1 MKRQFLTLVL
11 VFILAPVLLWA
22 QKVLVI
28 EGPND
33 KVASV
38 TLQVK
43 SEFDQDKG
51 ILKLSV
57 TGDDTSEA
65 NALWLLQ
72 DPTVYD
78 KLDKYFKQNDGK
90 LSISSF
96 AKEQMKFMNLTEK
109 TAETVIQVVG
119 AQMTDKATIQTKTG
133 VKAQIQKQILPLD
146 ARSALVLNLQVT
158 PDIETVTL
166 TLKNPLLLFNNGG
179 KYELAFV
186 GKDVSVDF
194 DVKIDY
200 CASRAEMLVQ
210 LKEYQKVFGKGEASL
225 KQAQSPCSD
234 KVKSLLVSELT
245 QVDLKRFENT
255 KCDDVEVQLDSLR
268 ALFDRI
274 TNFEIVQEGG
284 GATGG
289 SGGGGAAGGSGGG
302 AGIGGSS
309 STPAVDD
316 CNVKK
321 VNDDLKAA
329 VVKMNTYANDWIS
342 ASDPTVKQAKK
353 LAFDGLVK
361 ETDAKINALS
371 PACKKKID
379 SGSLKNYEMA
389 KKLIKS

>member
-1 MKRQFLTLVL
+1 MKRII
-11 VFILAPVLLWA
+11 VFILVLLPLWALA
-22 QKVLVI
+22 QKNLVI

-33 KVASV
+33 KVAVV

-43 SEFDQDKG
+43 SDFDQEKG
-51 ILKLSV
+51 ILRLTI
-57 TGDDTSEA
+57 TGDDTAES

-72 DPTVYD
+72 EPTLFG

-90 LSISSF
+90 LSYSSF
-96 AKEQMKFMNLTEK
+96 VKEQMKFMSLDERT
-109 TAETVIQVVG
+109 TDPVVQVVG
-119 AQMTDKATIQTKTG
+119 AQMTDKMSVQTKEG
-133 VKAQIQKQILPLD
+133 VKANIQKQILPLD
-146 ARSALVLNLQVT
+146 GRSTLTMNLQVT
-158 PDIETVTL
+158 PGIENVTL
-166 TLKNPLLLFNNGG
+166 TLKNPLLLFNKGG

-186 GKDVSVDF
+186 GKDVSIDF

-200 CASRAEMLVQ
+200 CASRAEMLTQ

-225 KQAQSPCSD
+225 KQAQSPCAD

-255 KCDDVEVQLDSLR
+255 KCDEVSAQLDTLR

-274 TNFEIVQEGG
+274 TNYEIPQDG
-284 GATGG
+284 
-289 SGGGGAAGGSGGG
+289 GGGGASGGG
-302 AGIGGSS
+302 AGGGAGVGGGAPS
-309 STPAVDD
+309 AGAAADD

-342 ASDPTVKQAKK
+342 ATDPAVKQAKK

-361 ETDAKINALS
+361 ETDAKLNALT
-371 PACKKKID
+371 PACRKKVD

>member
-1 MKRQFLTLVL
+1 MKRIVLFILVL
-11 VFILAPVLLWA
+11 LPLWA
-22 QKVLVI
+22 LSQKSLVI

-33 KVASV
+33 KVAVV

-43 SEFDQDKG
+43 SDFDQEKG
-51 ILKLSV
+51 ILRLTI
-57 TGDDTSEA
+57 TGDDTAES

-72 DPTVYD
+72 EPTLFG

-90 LSISSF
+90 LSYSSF
-96 AKEQMKFMNLTEK
+96 VKEQMKFMSLDERT
-109 TAETVIQVVG
+109 TDPVVQVVG
-119 AQMTDKATIQTKTG
+119 GQLTDKMSVLTKEG
-133 VKAQIQKQILPLD
+133 VKANIQKQILPLD
-146 ARSALVLNLQVT
+146 GRSTLTMNLQVT
-158 PDIETVTL
+158 PGIENVTL
-166 TLKNPLLLFNNGG
+166 TLKNPLLLFNKGG

-200 CASRAEMLVQ
+200 CASRTEMLTQ

-225 KQAQSPCSD
+225 KQAQSPCTD
-234 KVKSLLVSELT
+234 KVKSLLISELT

-255 KCDDVEVQLDSLR
+255 KCDEVEVQLDTLR

-274 TNFEIVQEGG
+274 TNYEIPQDG
-284 GATGG
+284 
-289 SGGGGAAGGSGGG
+289 GGGGASGGG
-302 AGIGGSS
+302 AGGGAGVGGGAPS
-309 STPAVDD
+309 AGAAADD

-342 ASDPTVKQAKK
+342 ATDPAVKQAKK

-361 ETDAKINALS
+361 ETDAKLNALT
-371 PACKKKID
+371 PACRKKVD

>member
-1 MKRQFLTLVL
+1 MKKIV
-11 VFILAPVLLWA
+11 VFILMLLPVWALA
-22 QKVLVI
+22 QKTIVI

-38 TLQVK
+38 TMQVK
-43 SEFDQDKG
+43 SDFDQEKG
-51 ILKLSV
+51 VLRLTI
-57 TGDDTSEA
+57 TGDDTAES

-72 DPTVYD
+72 EPTLYG

-90 LSISSF
+90 LSYSSF
-96 AKEQMKFMNLTEK
+96 VKEQMKFMSLDERT
-109 TAETVIQVVG
+109 TDPVVQVVG
-119 AQMTDKATIQTKTG
+119 GQMTDKMSVQTKEG
-133 VKAQIQKQILPLD
+133 VKANIQKQILPLD
-146 ARSALVLNLQVT
+146 GRSTLTMNLQVS
-158 PDIETVTL
+158 PGIETVTL
-166 TLKNPLLLFNNGG
+166 TLKNPLLLFNKGG
-179 KYELAFV
+179 KYDLAFV
-186 GKDVSVDF
+186 GKDVSIDF

-200 CASRAEMLVQ
+200 CASRAEMLTQ

-225 KQAQSPCSD
+225 KQAQSPCAD

-255 KCDDVEVQLDSLR
+255 KCDEVEVQLDTLR

-274 TNFEIVQEGG
+274 TNYEIPQDG
-284 GATGG
+284 
-289 SGGGGAAGGSGGG
+289 GGGGASGGVAGGG
-302 AGIGGSS
+302 AGVGGG
-309 STPAVDD
+309 TPPAGVAADD

-342 ASDPTVKQAKK
+342 ATDPAVKQAKK

-361 ETDAKINALS
+361 ETDAKLNALT
-371 PACKKKID
+371 PACRKKVD

>member
-1 MKRQFLTLVL
+1 MKRLF
-11 VFILAPVLLWA
+11 VFILVLLPLWSLA
-22 QKVLVI
+22 QKSLVI

-33 KVASV
+33 KVAVV

-43 SEFDQDKG
+43 SDFDQEKG
-51 ILKLSV
+51 ILRLTI
-57 TGDDTSEA
+57 TGDDTAES

-72 DPTVYD
+72 DPTLYG

-90 LSISSF
+90 LSYSSF
-96 AKEQMKFMNLTEK
+96 VKEQMKFMSLDERT
-109 TAETVIQVVG
+109 TDPVIQVVG
-119 AQMTDKATIQTKTG
+119 AQLTDKMSVQTKEG
-133 VKAQIQKQILPLD
+133 VKANIQKQILPLD
-146 ARSALVLNLQVT
+146 GRSTLTMNLQVT
-158 PDIETVTL
+158 PGIENVTL
-166 TLKNPLLLFNNGG
+166 TLKNPLLLFNKGG

-200 CASRAEMLVQ
+200 CASRAEMLTQ
-210 LKEYQKVFGKGEASL
+210 LKEYQKVFGKGETSL
-225 KQAQSPCSD
+225 KQAQSPCAD

-255 KCDDVEVQLDSLR
+255 KCDEVETQLDTLR

-274 TNFEIVQEGG
+274 TNYEIPQDG
-284 GATGG
+284 
-289 SGGGGAAGGSGGG
+289 GGGGASGGG
-302 AGIGGSS
+302 AGGAGVGGGAPS
-309 STPAVDD
+309 AGAAADD

-342 ASDPTVKQAKK
+342 ATDPAVKQAKK
-353 LAFDGLVK
+353 LAFDGVVK
-361 ETDAKINALS
+361 ETDAKLNALT
-371 PACKKKID
+371 PACRKKVD

>member
-1 MKRQFLTLVL
+1 MKRHFLIL
-11 VFILAPVLLWA
+11 VFLLSPVLLWA
-22 QKVLVI
+22 QKELVI

-119 AQMTDKATIQTKTG
+119 AQMTDKASIQTKTG

-146 ARSALVLNLQVT
+146 SRSTLVLNLKVPPET
-158 PDIETVTL
+158 ETVTL
-166 TLKNPLLLFNNGG
+166 TLKNPLLLFNKSE

-186 GKDVSVDF
+186 GKEVSVDF
-194 DVKIDY
+194 NVTRDY
-200 CASRAEMLVQ
+200 CTAHTEMLIQ
-210 LKEYQKVFGKGEASL
+210 LQEYNKVFGKGEAAL
-225 KQAQSPCSD
+225 QQAQAPCFD
-234 KVKSLLVSELT
+234 KVKSLLISEIT
-245 QVDLKRFENT
+245 QIDLKRFENT
-255 KCDDVEVQLDSLR
+255 KCQELDDQLNALR
-268 ALFDRI
+268 DLLDRI
-274 TNFEIVQEGG
+274 TNFEAPHDGG
-284 GATGG
+284 GA
-289 SGGGGAAGGSGGG
+289 SGGGGGSSAGSGGSGGG
-302 AGIGGSS
+302 AGIGGG
-309 STPAVDD
+309 STTPVVDD

-321 VNDDLKAA
+321 MNDDLKAA

-342 ASDPTVKQAKK
+342 ATDPAVKQAKK

-361 ETDAKINALS
+361 ETDAKINALT
-371 PACKKKID
+371 PACRKKVD

-389 KKLIKS
+389 KKLINN